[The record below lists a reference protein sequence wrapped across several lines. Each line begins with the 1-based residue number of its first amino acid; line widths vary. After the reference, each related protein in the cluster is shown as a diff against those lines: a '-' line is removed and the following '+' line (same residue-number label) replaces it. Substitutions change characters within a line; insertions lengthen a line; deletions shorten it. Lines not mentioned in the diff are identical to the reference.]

1 MSAAEFAEPGRWLD
15 VTSEPPSTGTPARG
29 PTPPARSFVGIHF
42 SCCDVYSRVYLN
54 DERDSYLARC
64 PRCLRGMKLV
74 VDPTGSTA
82 RFFEAS

>member
-15 VTSEPPSTGTPARG
+15 VSSDPTPPANPGRG
-29 PTPPARSFVGIHF
+29 PNPPARSFVGIHF
-42 SCCDVYSRVYLN
+42 SCCDVYSRVYL
-54 DERDSYLARC
+54 DDQRDAYVARC